1 MVGSGLRRLGFGRL
15 ESTVDAGSICK
26 DLNCLANGRFLTF
39 IISAIAKKELE
50 WKTTYSFRNDR
61 SFTNRSCNSI
71 TDKES
76 DAIVRS
82 ADDHE
87 RIRDTGIYNFG
98 TITTRADGLNNF
110 TIYLTVSDG

>member
-1 MVGSGLRRLGFGRL
+1 MTKS
-15 ESTVDAGSICK
+15 
-26 DLNCLANGRFLTF
+26 
-39 IISAIAKKELE
+39 ELE
-50 WKTTYSFRNDR
+50 WKMAYSFRDDG
-61 SFTNRSCNSI
+61 SFSNRSCNSI

-98 TITTRADGLNNF
+98 TITTRADGLNDF
-110 TIYLTVSDG
+110 TIYLKVSDERRK

>member
-87 RIRDTGIYNFG
+87 RIRDTGIYNFE